1 MLTSH
6 FPQNSDFFKNAPDV
20 RAAAHIIC
28 NSLSHMPCHS
38 RSMRF
43 LWNLPSVRAQS
54 HASRRY
60 LPSVRAQSHASRR
73 YLAVERPQVM
83 PVEWIGL
90 VLFCVACSS
99 VAGLQPVRTSGKI
112 ADLQSSLSLWIKN
125 GEMIWPVLKVRNCLE
140 YPPPCMNQCRIYTS
154 MDITTKPIAVVMGK
168 GQDDEG
174 EVVGQGS
181 FTSPTGCCLSI
192 VAHVSK

>member
-1 MLTSH
+1 MEAGFTLKVSIMMLTSH

-60 LPSVRAQSHASRR
+60 L
-73 YLAVERPQVM
+73 AVEQPQVT

-112 ADLQSSLSLWIKN
+112 ADLQSSLSLWVKN
-125 GEMIWPVLKVRNCLE
+125 GEMIWPVLKVRNCQE
-140 YPPPCMNQCRIYTS
+140 HNYAS
-154 MDITTKPIAVVMGK
+154 MYQSM
-168 GQDDEG
+168 
-174 EVVGQGS
+174 
-181 FTSPTGCCLSI
+181 
-192 VAHVSK
+192 